1 MTIPELPKDLIE
13 EILCYVPATYL
24 KRLRSTCKGWNRLFK
39 DDRRFAKK
47 HYDKAAKQFLPLM
60 STNEELCA
68 MSVNLHGTIPSL
80 EVKDKPWLF
89 VSDSKHCDI
98 EISRIFHSGGLLL
111 CFSRDGEISIIV
123 WNPLTSET
131 RLIRT
136 RNRRDKGRNFV
147 LGYYQEDKK
156 TYYKILS
163 FYLDSKDFEIF
174 EFNSDSW
181 RFIDDIC
188 PGLSLLYSDQCV
200 SLKGNTYMFAI
211 DDLSVSLLKYDFSTE
226 TSVPVPLPYK
236 SRSFEAISLSVVRE
250 EKLSVLLQR
259 DKSSKTEI
267 WVTNG
272 IDETTTKVMVVS
284 WSKVLSLDLSPDLK
298 IRYGESFLL
307 DEEKK
312 VIMIFNNRMEEENK
326 SEDKLY
332 IIGDD
337 DNKATQVYTI
347 HGYGPAVFNY
357 FPSLVQIEQSSRQE
371 EKS

>member
-80 EVKDKPWLF
+80 EDATLF
-89 VSDSKHCDI
+89 LDTIK
-98 EISRIFHSGGLLL
+98 
-111 CFSRDGEISIIV
+111 
-123 WNPLTSET
+123 
-131 RLIRT
+131 
-136 RNRRDKGRNFV
+136 
-147 LGYYQEDKK
+147 EDKK

-267 WVTNG
+267 WVTNV